1 MREACGPAEPGGHRA
16 VVMGGSAGGLKAFSV
31 ILGALPPD
39 YALPVL
45 LVQHLHPSDDGVFV
59 RNLASTTQLPVIEA
73 GDKQPIERG
82 HVYIAPANYHMLM
95 ERNGTIALSLEERV
109 NWSRPSIDVLF
120 ESAALVLEERL
131 IAVILTGA
139 SVDGAAGMRTIKA
152 VGGLTLAQDPSTA
165 EYPLMPQA
173 AIDTGAV
180 DEVLTLAQMGKRL
193 VELGSR
199 YIQKSCES

>member
-1 MREACGPAEPGGHRA
+1 MSDACGTAEPEGHKA
-16 VVMGGSAGGLKAFSV
+16 VVIGGSAGGLKAFAA
-31 ILGALPPD
+31 ILAALPAD

-45 LVQHLHPSDDGVFV
+45 LVQHLHPSDDGAFA
-59 RNLASTTQLPVIEA
+59 RNLASTTHLSVIEA

-82 HVYIAPANYHMLM
+82 HVYVAPANYHMLM

-109 NWSRPSIDVLF
+109 HWSRPSIDVLF
-120 ESAALVLEERL
+120 ESAALVLKEKL
-131 IAVILTGA
+131 IAVILSGA
-139 SVDGAAGMRTIKA
+139 SVDGAAGIQTIKA

-180 DEVLTLAQMGKRL
+180 DEVLTIAQMSKRL
-193 VELGSR
+193 VELGR
-199 YIQKSCES
+199 PVRA